1 MGWWTG
7 GVLFHGKLCYRHS
20 IYALLMFLIT
30 VVSVHHINLKCMK
43 GQDLKR
49 QLSANW
55 WLEVSYLIKIA
66 RKISNLLLWK
76 GF

>member
-1 MGWWTG
+1 M
-7 GVLFHGKLCYRHS
+7 VLCHGKLCYRHI
-20 IYALLMFLIT
+20 IYALLTFLIT

-55 WLEVSYLIKIA
+55 
-66 RKISNLLLWK
+66 
-76 GF
+76 